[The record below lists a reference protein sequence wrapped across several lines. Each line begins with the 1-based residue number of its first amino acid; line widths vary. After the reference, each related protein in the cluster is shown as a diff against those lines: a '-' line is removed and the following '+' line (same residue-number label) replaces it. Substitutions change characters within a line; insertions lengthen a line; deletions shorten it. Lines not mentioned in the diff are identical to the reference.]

1 MIDEAIAERAGDL
14 RLQPLDLLVGEFHH
28 LAGLHID
35 EMVVMR
41 LRPLLV
47 ACAAVAEIV
56 PLENAGLLEELHR
69 AIDRGN
75 GNPRV
80 APDGPL
86 IDQFHIRMVGR
97 LRQHA
102 RNDRSEEHTSEL
114 QSLMRLSYTVFCL
127 TQKKTEKQH
136 QKNTIR

>member
-1 MIDEAIAERAGDL
+1 
-14 RLQPLDLLVGEFHH
+14 
-28 LAGLHID
+28 
-35 EMVVMR
+35 MVAMR

-80 APDGPL
+80 ALDGPL
-86 IDQFHIRMVGR
+86 IDQLHIRMVVG
-97 LRQHA
+97 LRQHV
-102 RNDRSEEHTSEL
+102 RNDATLLGHLQTLGDAQFLQTTIHEHPFLFLPSCQPPEAGAGTTPWGPS
-114 QSLMRLSYTVFCL
+114 
-127 TQKKTEKQH
+127 
-136 QKNTIR
+136 